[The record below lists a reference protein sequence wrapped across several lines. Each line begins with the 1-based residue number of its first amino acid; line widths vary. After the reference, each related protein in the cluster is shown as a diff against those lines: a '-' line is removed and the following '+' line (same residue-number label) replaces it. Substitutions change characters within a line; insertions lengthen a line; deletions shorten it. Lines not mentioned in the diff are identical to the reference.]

1 MLCFSC
7 VTAAFQGDASNVMS
21 LIQIVP
27 APSKRTPYCS
37 MSASA
42 GTSSVVAYLNQPD
55 VSRTGRSCLL
65 ETSTYRLPP
74 SHPPCEL
81 NESLRPGSAA
91 GWNSPDFAK
100 RPAPPATSCDLI
112 IADTRT
118 RLPRY

>member
-1 MLCFSC
+1 
-7 VTAAFQGDASNVMS
+7 MS
-21 LIQIVP
+21 LTQILP

-42 GTSSVVAYLNQPD
+42 GTSSVVAYLNQPV

-74 SHPPCEL
+74 SHPPCAL
-81 NESLRPGSAA
+81 NELLPSGPVED
-91 GWNSPDFAK
+91 WNSPDFAK